1 MSSLQSLSLSVR
13 VGVISV
19 LQFCNLRTPIHGPL
33 DSGANIQ
40 RSMAY
45 LSNTD
50 TYTLPPIR
58 VAWHWPRALISLQLG
73 PFVSV
78 THGIGS
84 LSAGAGSVRF
94 MHFRYGRTVTR
105 SRATAKKPGDADT
118 SSGFNTIGPL
128 DQPLMTCPR
137 RAPVLV

>member
-1 MSSLQSLSLSVR
+1 MQGAERIDSLAFSWGHLSV
-13 VGVISV
+13 
-19 LQFCNLRTPIHGPL
+19 LHT
-33 DSGANIQ
+33 
-40 RSMAY
+40 
-45 LSNTD
+45 
-50 TYTLPPIR
+50 
-58 VAWHWPRALISLQLG
+58 ALAL
-73 PFVSV
+73 
-78 THGIGS
+78 GS

-105 SRATAKKPGDADT
+105 SRAAAKKPGDADT